1 LKVRSTIN
9 DQWTD
14 TMARDE
20 KTSKAIASIASRAL
34 KDPKSVT
41 QAEIKKLAATALT
54 QAADKPKTPAK
65 KTPAKKAPAKKAA
78 AKKPAARKPVAKKA
92 AAKKATKRR

>member
-1 LKVRSTIN
+1 
-9 DQWTD
+9 
-14 TMARDE
+14 MARDE

-34 KDPKSVT
+34 KDPRSVT

-54 QAADKPKTPAK
+54 QAADKPKMPAK
-65 KTPAKKAPAKKAA
+65 KTPAKKAAAKKAA

-92 AAKKATKRR
+92 AAKKATKKR